1 MIYDLSSQK
10 ERNKYAMSMEERLAE
25 TTQTIEGYEVK
36 NLKYNMRDDIIIG
49 QVKDP
54 IVGRPELHDGF
65 VTVQWRR
72 NGTATNK
79 WKGRDD
85 LKITLIY

>member
-1 MIYDLSSQK
+1 MIFDLNNPK
-10 ERNKYAMSMEERLAE
+10 ERSKYAMSMEERLVNI
-25 TTQTIEGYEVK
+25 TQTIKGYEVK
-36 NLKYNMRDDIIIG
+36 NLKFNLRDDIIIG

-54 IVGRPELHDGF
+54 ITGREELHNGF

-72 NGTATNK
+72 NGTATNR

-85 LKITLIY
+85 LKITLSF